1 MTSVSC
7 CDAGGSR
14 AESISGEPICNDVD
28 VDFVDELPKVDKVFK
43 KTHKRDESR
52 ISKISRL
59 SIKSLKGLDG
69 VDGAS
74 DVGDK
79 PILPFPGRVVRSLV
93 LSDPET
99 INAAYDLNLLY
110 ARVWLAAQT
119 LRPQFVSRCLVA
131 NSHRDHVYYDLCANS
146 PLQGVTL
153 KVRSRKVLMQNV
165 RLTQK
170 V

>member
-1 MTSVSC
+1 MILQNSSRLSEHRNPIKTRLDDFFSVAIAMTSVSC

-79 PILPFPGRVVRSLV
+79 PIPPFPGRLVRSLV

-99 INAAYDLNLLY
+99 INA
-110 ARVWLAAQT
+110 T
-119 LRPQFVSRCLVA
+119 
-131 NSHRDHVYYDLCANS
+131 
-146 PLQGVTL
+146 
-153 KVRSRKVLMQNV
+153 
-165 RLTQK
+165 
-170 V
+170 